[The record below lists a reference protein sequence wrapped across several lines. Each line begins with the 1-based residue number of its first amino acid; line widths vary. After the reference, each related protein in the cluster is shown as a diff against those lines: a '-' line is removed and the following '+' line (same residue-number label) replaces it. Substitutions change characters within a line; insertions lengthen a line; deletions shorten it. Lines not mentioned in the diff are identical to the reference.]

1 MAAWK
6 QLERRVARA
15 MGGTRTGPTGHP
27 VSDITGT
34 RWSVEVKRCKR
45 EAVYA
50 DWIRQAR
57 AQGKQEKKPWLL
69 VVGRHNDRAPICV
82 LPFADFLELAQAAGL
97 IPQQT
102 TDEEAA

>member
-15 MGGTRTGPTGHP
+15 LGGTRTGPAGQAI
-27 VSDITGT
+27 SDITGT
-34 RWSVEVKRCKR
+34 QWSVEVKRCKR

-50 DWIRQAR
+50 AWIAQAR
-57 AQGKQEKKPWLL
+57 EQGKRERKPWLL

-82 LPFADFLELAQAAGL
+82 LPFADFLDLARDAGR
-97 IPQQT
+97 IPDE
-102 TDEEAA
+102 DEEAA